1 MISSGMEW
9 AKVSHC
15 QLDALPV
22 WMVVHISILR
32 CKEASAG
39 LSKWRNSACWTTI
52 LSACEKVF
60 RHPLQTAT
68 LPTLKQTLNG
78 SWLWDE
84 QDDIWDIG
92 VGGGGIRLRQVHGA
106 GAVLEAAITLTCNFL
121 FTVSWCFLLK
131 GARCIAGYV
140 NSRRVYILWSTYIS
154 PIVTYI
160 AVLSSI

>member
-39 LSKWRNSACWTTI
+39 TVKVAKLSMLNYSFICLW
-52 LSACEKVF
+52 EGVQ
-60 RHPLQTAT
+60 HPLQTAT

-84 QDDIWDIG
+84 QDDIWDIS
-92 VGGGGIRLRQVHGA
+92 VGGGGIRLGQVHGA

-121 FTVSWCFLLK
+121 FTVSWCFLLTTLLK
-131 GARCIAGYV
+131 GVRCIAGYV
-140 NSRRVYILWSTYIS
+140 ISRRAYILWKYI
-154 PIVTYI
+154 YI
-160 AVLSSI
+160 YLQLLHV